1 MLLSLIKW
9 YLGQVFNMK
18 GTAEYLFD
26 DAGAVLLQL
35 LRVLFDDADGVGEP
49 GQSAAYLVV
58 NTGDLT
64 A

>member
-1 MLLSLIKW
+1 
-9 YLGQVFNMK
+9 MK